1 MGYLS
6 NTRDHGHPDW
16 KHHFHIFKKCRDVFL
31 GEDRIK
37 DQNEE
42 YLPALPDQTSASY
55 EIYKSRATFLNAFN
69 RTITG
74 LVGSVMRRPAS
85 YEVPDRM
92 QDYLE
97 DVNMM
102 GYDLQTFLAHVLRE
116 TFITGRCLILIDRKG
131 DGRPYLT
138 LYGGESFIDWRLDEN
153 NQPYYIELKEEVDTS
168 SDPSQ
173 DHQMQDQYRNL
184 MLEDGRYM
192 VRVTAHQDEEEENL
206 RIVDETEPTMRGEA
220 IDFIPVSLIN
230 PGGPGF
236 SVYHP
241 PLLDLA
247 NLCISHYRTSAD
259 LEAGRHYVSI
269 PTPYLIGV
277 DPEDYDTGIA
287 IGPTSAIVI
296 PNEAAKVGFLEFA
309 GVGLKSLEEAL
320 TQKEHQMSV
329 LGARVLE
336 RVRTGVES
344 AEAARIHQASELSIL
359 ATIVNEVEKSVL
371 ASLKMMAMWEG
382 LDPSSVSLTMNRDFV
397 DARLPAKDLQALVD
411 SYLKGA
417 LSLDT
422 LVYNMKH
429 GEILSDDTSI
439 QEEVEKIASK
449 GVASSSDE

>member
-138 LYGGESFIDWRLDEN
+138 LNGGESFIDWRLDEN
-153 NQPYYIELKEEVDTS
+153 NQPYYL
-168 SDPSQ
+168 
-173 DHQMQDQYRNL
+173 
-184 MLEDGRYM
+184 
-192 VRVTAHQDEEEENL
+192 
-206 RIVDETEPTMRGEA
+206 
-220 IDFIPVSLIN
+220 SLI
-230 PGGPGF
+230 
-236 SVYHP
+236 H
-241 PLLDLA
+241 
-247 NLCISHYRTSAD
+247 I
-259 LEAGRHYVSI
+259 
-269 PTPYLIGV
+269 
-277 DPEDYDTGIA
+277 
-287 IGPTSAIVI
+287 
-296 PNEAAKVGFLEFA
+296 
-309 GVGLKSLEEAL
+309 
-320 TQKEHQMSV
+320 
-329 LGARVLE
+329 
-336 RVRTGVES
+336 
-344 AEAARIHQASELSIL
+344 
-359 ATIVNEVEKSVL
+359 
-371 ASLKMMAMWEG
+371 
-382 LDPSSVSLTMNRDFV
+382 
-397 DARLPAKDLQALVD
+397 
-411 SYLKGA
+411 
-417 LSLDT
+417 
-422 LVYNMKH
+422 
-429 GEILSDDTSI
+429 
-439 QEEVEKIASK
+439 
-449 GVASSSDE
+449 